1 MDVAT
6 RAAGATDSKSVVMPS
21 KRRGGKSLP
30 HLEERGKPLATTALA
45 TDFIQIVAD
54 EMSAGVERAV
64 EYWLTQIDQIVT
76 NDKITALGKLTA
88 VQGVLRNYER
98 LTGKGHL
105 QFACDK

>member
-1 MDVAT
+1 
-6 RAAGATDSKSVVMPS
+6 
-21 KRRGGKSLP
+21 
-30 HLEERGKPLATTALA
+30 LATTAISA
-45 TDFIQIVAD
+45 DFIQIVAD

-98 LTGKGHL
+98 LTGKSHL

>member
-1 MDVAT
+1 VKT
-6 RAAGATDSKSVVMPS
+6 REGEGSL
-21 KRRGGKSLP
+21 SLP
-30 HLEERGKPLATTALA
+30 YLGERGTTLATTAISA
-45 TDFIQIVAD
+45 DFIQIVAD